1 MQTRS
6 GIRSLLPGSIIQDFM
21 FSPCGYSM
29 NGILDDAYW
38 TIHITPESHCSYAS
52 FETNLRGE
60 SYNALVKAVLDIFRP
75 QVRRRR
81 GLTRGWPP
89 RSPFAPPPP
98 CVCVVS
104 ASR

>member
-1 MQTRS
+1 
-6 GIRSLLPGSIIQDFM
+6 M

-75 QVRRRR
+75 QVRRRAR
-81 GLTRGWPP
+81 GCPPCGRRRRPLTWPP
-89 RSPFAPPPP
+89 AG
-98 CVCVVS
+98 S